1 MNWLSMV
8 ANRLIWFFPT
18 LLGLLV
24 IVFTLS
30 RVVPIDPAL
39 LAAGENASAA
49 QVQHVRERFGFD
61 KPLPVQYLMW
71 LGRVARG
78 DLGRSIATRRPV
90 IDDVRDALGY
100 SLALALTSSLSAFAL
115 GISLGLVAA
124 FRQGGLVDKVASAI
138 AVVGVSVPHY
148 WAGIILII
156 VFSVQLGWLPAMGAG
171 SEGGLGEYLRHLTLP
186 TVALALIPL
195 GVITRVVR
203 SAALDVLAQEFVVA
217 LAAKGLWRR
226 TVFFHVVKNAAP
238 QILTVLGLQF
248 GFQLGGSVLVE
259 AVFSWPGTG
268 YLLNLAIF
276 QRDIP
281 VLQGVILV
289 LATFFVL
296 LNLLVDVLQTFIDPR
311 IARH

>member
-1 MNWLSMV
+1 MW
-8 ANRLIWFFPT
+8 AYIGRRLVLAIPT
-18 LLGLLV
+18 LLGASI
-24 IVFTLS
+24 IVFAMVHLAPGD
-30 RVVPIDPAL
+30 PI
-39 LAAGENASAA
+39 AAVMPVDASKEQIDAVKKA
-49 QVQHVRERFGFD
+49 YGFD
-61 KPLPVQYLMW
+61 QPLPVQYLKW
-71 LGRVARG
+71 LGRVATG

-90 IDDVRDALGY
+90 ILDVRDALLN
-100 SLALALTSSLSAFAL
+100 SLVLAVSSSLLAFGAGIAL
-115 GISLGLVAA
+115 GLLAA
-124 FRQGGLVDKVASAI
+124 FRQGRALDKVSSAVAI
-138 AVVGVSVPHY
+138 VGVSVPHY

-156 VFSVQLGWLPAMGAG
+156 VFSVQLNWLPAMGAG
-171 SEGGLGEYLRHLTLP
+171 LDGGIVEYLRHMALP
-186 TVALALIPL
+186 TIALGLIPL

-203 SAALDVLAQEFVVA
+203 SAALDILAQEFVVA
-217 LAAKGLWRR
+217 LRAKGLARR
-226 TVFFHVVKNAAP
+226 RVFTHVVKNAAP
-238 QILTVLGLQF
+238 QIFTVLGLQF

-296 LNLLVDVLQTFIDPR
+296 LNLAVDVLQTLVDPR

>member
-1 MNWLSMV
+1 MWGYV
-8 ANRLIWFFPT
+8 GRRLVLTIPT
-18 LLGLLV
+18 LLGASI
-24 IVFTLS
+24 IVFAMVHLAPGD
-30 RVVPIDPAL
+30 PI
-39 LAAGENASAA
+39 AAVLPVDASKE
-49 QVQHVRERFGFD
+49 QIEEIKKSYGFD
-61 KPLPVQYLMW
+61 RPLPVQYLKW
-71 LGRVARG
+71 LGHVVTG
-78 DLGRSIATRRPV
+78 DLGKSIATRRAV
-90 IDDVRDALGY
+90 ILDVRDSLANSLVLAVSSSLLAFSAGIALG
-100 SLALALTSSLSAFAL
+100 LL
-115 GISLGLVAA
+115 AA
-124 FRQGGLVDKVASAI
+124 FRQGRALDKIASAI

-156 VFSVQLGWLPAMGAG
+156 IFSVQLNWLPAMGAAPD
-171 SEGGLGEYLRHLTLP
+171 GGIVATLRHMTLP
-186 TVALALIPL
+186 TIALALIPL
-195 GVITRVVR
+195 GVIARVVR
-203 SAALDVLAQEFVVA
+203 SAALDILAQEFVLA
-217 LAAKGLWRR
+217 LRAKGLAQGR
-226 TVFFHVVKNAAP
+226 VFAHVVKNAAP
-238 QILTVLGLQF
+238 QIITVLGLQF

>member
-1 MNWLSMV
+1 MWAYV
-8 ANRLIWFFPT
+8 ARRLLLAVPT
-18 LLGLLV
+18 LLGASV
-24 IVFTLS
+24 IVFAMVHLAPGD
-30 RVVPIDPAL
+30 PIAAVMPADAG
-39 LAAGENASAA
+39 AAEIEAVKRAY
-49 QVQHVRERFGFD
+49 GFD
-61 KPLPVQYLMW
+61 QPLPVQYLRW
-71 LGRVARG
+71 LGHVVQG

-90 IDDVRDALGY
+90 IEDVRDSLRYSLVLALSSSLLAFGLGIALG
-100 SLALALTSSLSAFAL
+100 LL
-115 GISLGLVAA
+115 AA
-124 FRQGGLVDKVASAI
+124 FRQGRVFDKVASAI

-156 VFSVQLGWLPAMGAG
+156 VFSVQLGWLPAMGAADG
-171 SEGGLGEYLRHLTLP
+171 GGLVDYLRHMALP

-203 SAALDVLAQEFVVA
+203 SAALDILAQEFVLA
-217 LAAKGLWRR
+217 LRAKGLAQR
-226 TVFFHVVKNAAP
+226 TIFAHVVKNAAP

-296 LNLLVDVLQTFIDPR
+296 LNLAVDLLQSVVDPR

>member
-1 MNWLSMV
+1 MWTYV
-8 ANRLIWFFPT
+8 ARRLLLAIPT
-18 LLGLLV
+18 LVGASI
-24 IVFTLS
+24 IVFAMVHLAPGD
-30 RVVPIDPAL
+30 PIAAVMPAD
-39 LAAGENASAA
+39 ASQAEIEA
-49 QVQHVRERFGFD
+49 TKRAYGFD
-61 KPLPVQYLMW
+61 KPLPVQYAKW
-71 LGRVARG
+71 LGHVIRG

-90 IDDVRDALGY
+90 IDDVRD
-100 SLALALTSSLSAFAL
+100 SLSNSLVLAVSSSLLAFAL
-115 GISLGLVAA
+115 GIALGFLAA
-124 FRQGGLVDKVASAI
+124 FHQGRWLDKLSSAI

-156 VFSVQLGWLPAMGAG
+156 IFSVQLGWLPAMGA
-171 SEGGLGEYLRHLTLP
+171 SAEGGAVDYLKHILLP

-203 SAALDVLAQEFVVA
+203 SAALDILNQEFVLA
-217 LAAKGLWRR
+217 LRAKGLAHRA
-226 TVFFHVVKNAAP
+226 VFAHVVKNSAP

-259 AVFSWPGTG
+259 TVFSWPGTG

-296 LNLLVDVLQTFIDPR
+296 LNLAVDILQSVLDPR
-311 IARH
+311 IARN

>member
-1 MNWLSMV
+1 VWAYV
-8 ANRLIWFFPT
+8 ARRLVLAVPT
-18 LLGLLV
+18 LIGASL
-24 IVFTLS
+24 IVFAMVHLAPGD
-30 RVVPIDPAL
+30 PISAVMPGDASKADIE
-39 LAAGENASAA
+39 AAKRAY
-49 QVQHVRERFGFD
+49 GFD
-61 KPLPVQYLMW
+61 KPLPVQYLKW
-71 LGRVARG
+71 LGRVVQG
-78 DLGRSIATRRPV
+78 DLGRSIATRRAV
-90 IDDVRDALGY
+90 VDDVRDALAN
-100 SLALALTSSLSAFAL
+100 SLVLALSSSALAFGAGL
-115 GISLGLVAA
+115 CLGLLAA
-124 FRQGGLVDKVASAI
+124 FWQGRAFDKLATGI

-156 VFSVQLGWLPAMGAG
+156 VFSVQLNWLPAMGAAA
-171 SEGGLGEYLRHLTLP
+171 EGGVVEYLRHMALP

-203 SAALDVLAQEFVVA
+203 SAALDVLAQEFVLA
-217 LAAKGLWRR
+217 LRAKGMSVG
-226 TVFFHVVKNAAP
+226 TVFLHVVKNAAP
-238 QILTVLGLQF
+238 QILTTLGLQF

-281 VLQGVILV
+281 VLQGVIIV

-296 LNLLVDVLQTFIDPR
+296 LNLAVDIVQTLVDPR